1 MIVLRWIAVAIAIAA
16 IWDPAVATSHRERPP
31 VDLVSPSDTAVS
43 GDHTRVAAQL
53 QRDLAALGFRVNT
66 GQLPVAQV
74 AIADAPPDRVSRGL
88 PLFAVTTDARAPSVR
103 IARVSTSTDRAPGQS
118 AQLQVLVDGVGVVG
132 ETVEVRVEDGGVPV
146 ASERHQWR
154 RATESWST
162 TLDYLPVATARS
174 VRVRAIRVGLEPGG
188 ESVQDVRLPA
198 ERPPFRILAYGTTV
212 SWPAT
217 FVRRSLEGQAAFALS
232 VIDRAS
238 PTTATRAGA
247 PPRSLTSVDLTPYDV
262 VIVGSPEDLPP
273 PDVETLR
280 RFVDERGG
288 VIALIP
294 SRKSTGGYTALLG
307 GPTIEARALE
317 QPTTLVVPHGPAIQ
331 ASEMLVVRLSST
343 GARAL
348 ARVGPENEA
357 VVFVLR
363 RGAGGIIFSGA
374 LDAWRY
380 RATEQESFARF
391 WRSTLIEAAQAVPPR
406 LKLEVSPGVARPGE
420 RIRIRAI
427 VGPDELAPDPSGGVA
442 LSVAARVIGPQRHVD
457 EVARLWPT
465 AEPGTFAGEWT
476 ANASGDYLVAVS
488 SGSRRAD
495 AVLVVDD
502 RIASPAPFDP
512 QGLRIAAVASG
523 GVARPPDRIGDL
535 VAAIASRFPAQQIP
549 VTTHPMRSPWWCVPF
564 AMALCLEWIWRRMH
578 GER

>member
-294 SRKSTGGYTALLG
+294 SRNSTGGYTALLG
-307 GPTIEARALE
+307 GPTIRSQGAGTAHDPCGSPRPGHPGLRD
-317 QPTTLVVPHGPAIQ
+317 
-331 ASEMLVVRLSST
+331 ASGALSST

-348 ARVGPENEA
+348 ATVGPENEA
-357 VVFVLR
+357 VVFALR

-391 WRSTLIEAAQAVPPR
+391 WRSTLIEAAQAVP
-406 LKLEVSPGVARPGE
+406 
-420 RIRIRAI
+420 
-427 VGPDELAPDPSGGVA
+427 
-442 LSVAARVIGPQRHVD
+442 
-457 EVARLWPT
+457 
-465 AEPGTFAGEWT
+465 
-476 ANASGDYLVAVS
+476 S
-488 SGSRRAD
+488 STETRGQSRRRPARRAHQD
-495 AVLVVDD
+495 PRD
-502 RIASPAPFDP
+502 R
-512 QGLRIAAVASG
+512 
-523 GVARPPDRIGDL
+523 RPR
-535 VAAIASRFPAQQIP
+535 
-549 VTTHPMRSPWWCVPF
+549 
-564 AMALCLEWIWRRMH
+564 
-578 GER
+578 